1 MENLSDEIVLRIF
14 GLLPARDLCRCSQV
28 RHEFCHCDWLS
39 FNFIRSAY
47 DKVWLN
53 YRIQGP
59 LSI

>member
-28 RHEFCHCDWLS
+28 RHEFCHWLS

-47 DKVWLN
+47 DNPECVIA
-53 YRIQGP
+53 YE
-59 LSI
+59 